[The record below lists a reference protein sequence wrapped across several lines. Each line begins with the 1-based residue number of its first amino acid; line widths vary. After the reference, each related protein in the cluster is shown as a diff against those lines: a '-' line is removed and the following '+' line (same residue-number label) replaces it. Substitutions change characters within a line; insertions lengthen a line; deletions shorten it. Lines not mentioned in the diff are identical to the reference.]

1 MKISRIED
9 MEKGWFIGN
18 FEPSVLKTK
27 DFEVGIVTRFKGP
40 EKPHYHAIATEYNLV
55 ISGSF
60 KLNKKDLRSGDIF
73 IIEPGEVVY
82 PFFYEETKILSIKV
96 PSVIGD
102 KYEDLQTKV

>member
-1 MKISRIED
+1 MKILRIED
-9 MEKGWFIGN
+9 MKKGWFIGD

-27 DFEVGIVTRFKGP
+27 DFEVGVVSRPKGP

-60 KLNKKDLRSGDIF
+60 NLNNKELKTGDIF
-73 IIEPGEVVY
+73 VIHPGEVVN
-82 PFFYEETKILSIKV
+82 PVFYEDTKILSIKV

-102 KYEDLQTKV
+102 KYENLQTKN